1 MNPEIAFELRTL
13 AANYADAV
21 DQRDRELLLSAFHPD
36 ATLEIIRPAGDHA
49 GPTTVMRG
57 HDQIG
62 RIVTAITKY
71 RQTFHMLGQS
81 TYLRTADGASGL
93 VACIAH
99 HRWTDT
105 EELDHIIAEE
115 NLNLH
120 IADQL
125 HISERTVETHRKN
138 IFTKTGCKSVVG
150 LLQYALRHK
159 LLKL

>member
-1 MNPEIAFELRTL
+1 MNAEVAVELRTL
-13 AANYADAV
+13 AANYAEAV

-36 ATLEIIRPAGDHA
+36 ATLEIIRPAGNNA
-49 GPTTVMRG
+49 RPNTVMRG

-81 TYLRTADGASGL
+81 TYLPTADGASGL

-105 EELDHIIAEE
+105 EELDHIMYIRY
-115 NLNLH
+115 
-120 IADQL
+120 ADQYRIGPDTHWRISARQL
-125 HISERTVETHRKN
+125 HVQWTETR
-138 IFTKTGCKSVVG
+138 IVDDPGETP
-150 LLQYALRHK
+150 
-159 LLKL
+159 

>member
-105 EELDHIIAEE
+105 EELDHIMYIRY
-115 NLNLH
+115 
-120 IADQL
+120 ADQYRLGADDHWRISARQL
-125 HISERTVETHRKN
+125 HIQWTETRPIDTPGK
-138 IFTKTGCKSVVG
+138 KP
-150 LLQYALRHK
+150 
-159 LLKL
+159 